1 MESRQADLDRAVRD
15 AAAVLAGAGIE
26 SASTDAEVLAAH
38 VLGVNRAEAAR
49 QRALGRTLTVP
60 QSAAF
65 RDLVHDRA
73 RRIPLQHLTG
83 RAHLCGVTVDVG
95 PGVFVPRPETEVT
108 VRHALDA
115 VLAAH
120 APGRAVRVV
129 DLCTGSAVIAVA
141 IAAEAGSAGVDIRV
155 VGVEVSPEAV
165 AWARRNA
172 ERHGGGRVE
181 VREGDVARAC
191 DDLCADLEGRTDVVV
206 ANPPYVPDG
215 AEPTDPEAR
224 DHDPALALFGG
235 PDGTAVVAQVA
246 RTAARLLR
254 PGGTVVVEHGEAQ
267 GPAVS
272 RLLAASGLTG
282 GRTHRDL
289 TGRPRV
295 TVARGDG

>member
-1 MESRQADLDRAVRD
+1 MTPADLDRTVRD
-15 AAAVLAGAGIE
+15 AAAVLAAAGIE
-26 SASTDAEVLAAH
+26 TAAGDAEVLAGH
-38 VLGVNRAEAAR
+38 VLGLGRSETAR

-83 RAHLCGVTVDVG
+83 KAHLRGVTVEVG

-108 VRHALDA
+108 VQHALDA

-120 APGRAVRVV
+120 VPGRAVRVV

-141 IAAEAGSAGVDIRV
+141 VAAEAAGAGVDVRV

-172 ERHGGGRVE
+172 ERYGGGLVE
-181 VREGDVARAC
+181 VRAGDVAGAC
-191 DDLCADLEGRTDVVV
+191 DDLCADLVGRTDVVV

-215 AEPTDPEAR
+215 AAPTDPEAR

-235 PDGTAVVAQVA
+235 PDGTAVVGQVA

-267 GPAVS
+267 GPVVA
-272 RLLAASGLTG
+272 RLLAAAGLPG

-289 TGRPRV
+289 TGRARV
-295 TVARGDG
+295 TVARTGE